1 MEPKIGVSEEGRRAV
16 ADALSGMLA
25 DTYTLYLK
33 TQNFHWN
40 VTGPHFKHYHE
51 MFGEQYEELAD
62 ANDEIAERI
71 RALGFHAP
79 GSFKAFLALSG
90 IDEAGDNMP
99 DAGEMVRQLMA
110 DHEALSLRARNV
122 LETAQ
127 GVGDEVTGDMMIE
140 RMTTHDKTSWMLRAS
155 LTN

>member
-99 DAGEMVRQLMA
+99 DAGEMVRQLMV
-110 DHEALSLRARNV
+110 DHEALSLRARKV

-127 GVGDEVTGDMMIE
+127 GVGDEVTSDMMIE

>member
-99 DAGEMVRQLMA
+99 DASEMVRQLMA
-110 DHEALSLRARNV
+110 DHEALSLRARKV

>member
-51 MFGEQYEELAD
+51 MFGEQYEELAE

-71 RALGFHAP
+71 RALGFRAP
-79 GSFKAFLALSG
+79 GSFKAFLALKG
-90 IDEAGDNMP
+90 IDEAGDNLP
-99 DAGEMVRQLMA
+99 DAGEMIRQLTA
-110 DHEALSLRARNV
+110 DHESLSVRARKV
-122 LETAQ
+122 LEAAQ

-140 RMTTHDKTSWMLRAS
+140 RMTAHDKTAWMLRAS

>member
-79 GSFKAFLALSG
+79 GSFKAFLALNG

-110 DHEALSLRARNV
+110 DHEALSLRARKV

-127 GVGDEVTGDMMIE
+127 GVGDEVTGDMMIA

>member
-1 MEPKIGVSEEGRRAV
+1 MEPKIGVTEEGRRAV
-16 ADALSGMLA
+16 ADGLSAVLA

-51 MFGEQYEELAD
+51 MFGEQYEALAE

-79 GSFKAFLALSG
+79 GSFKAFLALKG
-90 IDEAGDNMP
+90 IDEAGDNVP
-99 DAGEMVRQLMA
+99 DAGEMVRQLTA
-110 DHEALSLRARNV
+110 DNESLSVRARKV

-127 GVGDEVTGDMMIE
+127 DVGDEVTGDMMIA
-140 RMTTHDKTSWMLRAS
+140 RMTAHDKVAWMLRAS

>member
-71 RALGFHAP
+71 RALGFRAP
-79 GSFKAFLALSG
+79 GSFKSFLALKG
-90 IDEAGDNMP
+90 VDEAGDNLP
-99 DAGEMVRQLMA
+99 DAGEMIRQLTA
-110 DHEALSLRARNV
+110 DHEYLSVRARKV
-122 LETAQ
+122 LEAAQ
-127 GVGDEVTGDMMIE
+127 GVGDEVTGDMMIG
-140 RMTTHDKTSWMLRAS
+140 RMTAHDKTAWMLRAS

>member
-1 MEPKIGVSEEGRRAV
+1 MEPKIGVNENGRRTV
-16 ADALSGMLA
+16 ADALSAVLA

-51 MFGEQYEELAD
+51 MFGEQYEELAE

-79 GSFKAFLALSG
+79 GSFSAFAKLKSL
-90 IDEAGDNMP
+90 DEAGDNVP
-99 DAGEMVRQLMA
+99 DASEMIRQLMS
-110 DHEALSLRARNV
+110 DHEALSTRARKV
-122 LETAQ
+122 LEAAQ

-140 RMTTHDKTSWMLRAS
+140 RMTSHDKTAWMLRAS
-155 LTN
+155 L

>member
-51 MFGEQYEELAD
+51 MFGEQYEELAT

-71 RALGFHAP
+71 RALGFRAP
-79 GSFKAFLALSG
+79 GSFKAFLALTG
-90 IDEAGDNMP
+90 IDEAGDNLP
-99 DAGEMVRQLMA
+99 DSGEMIRQLTA
-110 DHEALSLRARNV
+110 DHESLSVRARKV
-122 LETAQ
+122 LEAAQ
-127 GVGDEVTGDMMIE
+127 DAGDEVTGGMMVD
-140 RMTTHDKTSWMLRAS
+140 RMNVHDKTAWMLRAS
-155 LTN
+155 LTS

>member
-1 MEPKIGVSEEGRRAV
+1 MEPKIGVTEEGRRTV
-16 ADALSGMLA
+16 ADGLSGVLA

-51 MFGEQYEELAD
+51 MFGEQYTELAL

-79 GSFKAFLALSG
+79 GSFKAFLAQKS
-90 IDEAGDNMP
+90 IDEAGDNVP
-99 DAGEMVRQLMA
+99 DAGEMVRQLTA
-110 DHEALSLRARNV
+110 DHETLSVRARKV
-122 LETAQ
+122 LKAAQ
-127 GVGDEVTGDMMIE
+127 EVGDEVTGGMMVD
-140 RMTTHDKTSWMLRAS
+140 RMNVHDKTAWMLRAS